1 MTRSWGSIKFHA
13 KANTKTRNIL
23 TGQGQIKQ
31 EAETGGGV
39 GRAVPHNSASIFA
52 YAFIFGFSLS
62 HAIDPWR
69 PQNLPSFSFSLLL
82 LTLLSLSLYYSVFTS
97 AHSFA
102 LPPALE
108 CKKQIRGQ
116 QRQVSACH
124 QMGALWQGRH
134 SISGG
139 EERGPRMLPS
149 ELRQLV
155 TNSRQL
161 KNQFT

>member
-23 TGQGQIKQ
+23 TGQGQIRQ
-31 EAETGGGV
+31 EAEAGGGV

-82 LTLLSLSLYYSVFTS
+82 LTLLSLSITLFLLLLTPSPSLQLWNARNRYAGSRDKFLLATRWG
-97 AHSFA
+97 H
-102 LPPALE
+102 
-108 CKKQIRGQ
+108 CGRGGT
-116 QRQVSACH
+116 V
-124 QMGALWQGRH
+124 
-134 SISGG
+134 
-139 EERGPRMLPS
+139 
-149 ELRQLV
+149 
-155 TNSRQL
+155 
-161 KNQFT
+161 